1 MAVKISGV
9 LKDGTGKPVQNCT
22 IQLKA
27 KRNSTTVVVNTLAS
41 ENPDEA
47 GRYSM
52 DVEYGQYSVILL
64 VEGFPPSHAGTITV
78 YEDSRPGTLND
89 FLGAMT
95 EDDARPE
102 ALRRFELMVEEVARN
117 ASAVAQNTAA
127 AKKSASDASTS
138 AREAATHATD
148 AAGSA
153 RAASTS
159 AGQAASSAQSASSS
173 AGTASTKATEAL
185 KSAAAAES
193 SKSAAATSAGAAK
206 TSETNAAA
214 SQQSAATSASTAT
227 TKASEAA
234 TSARDASASKE
245 AAKSSE
251 TNASSS
257 ASSAA
262 SSATAAG
269 NSAKAAKTSETNAR
283 SSETAAGQSAS
294 AAAGS
299 KTAAASSASAASTSA
314 GQASASA
321 TAAGK
326 SAESA
331 ASSASTATT
340 KAGEATEQASAAA
353 RSASAAKTSETNAK
367 ASETSAESSKTAAA
381 SSASSA
387 ASSASSASA
396 SKDEATRQASA
407 ARGSATTASTKA
419 TEAAGSAT
427 AAAQSKSTAESA
439 ATRAETAAKRAEDIA
454 SAVALEDASTT
465 KKGIVQLSSATNSTS
480 ESLAA
485 TPKAVKAA
493 YDLANGKY
501 TAQDATTAQK
511 GIIQLSSAT
520 NSTSETLAATP
531 KAVKSAYD
539 NAEKRLQKDQ
549 NGADIPDKG
558 RFLNNINA
566 VSKTDFADKRGM
578 RYVRVNAPAGA
589 TSGKYY
595 PVVVMRSAGS
605 VSELASRVIITTAT
619 RTAGDPMNNCEFNGF
634 VMPGGWTDRGRY
646 AYGMFWQYQ
655 NNERAIHSIMM
666 SNKGD
671 DLRSVFYVDGA
682 AFPVFAFIEDGL
694 SISAPGADLVV
705 NDTTYK
711 FGATNPATE
720 CIAADVIL
728 DFKSGR
734 GFYESHSLIVNDN
747 LSCKKLFA
755 TDEIV
760 ARGGNQIR
768 MIGGEYGA
776 LWRNDGAKTYLL
788 LTNQG
793 DVYGGWNT
801 LRPFAIDNATGELVI
816 GTKLSASLNGNAL
829 TATKLQTPRRV
840 SGVEFDGSKDIT
852 LTAAHVAAFA
862 RRATD
867 TYADADGG
875 VPWNA
880 ESGAYNVTRSGDSY
894 ILVNFYTGV
903 GSCRTLQMKAHYRNG
918 GLFYRSSRDG
928 YGFEEDWAEVYTS
941 KNLPPESYP
950 VGAPI
955 PWPSDTVPSGY
966 ALMQGQTFDK
976 SAYPKLAAAY
986 PSGVIPDMRGWTIKG
1001 KPASGRAVLSQEQ
1014 DGIKS
1019 HTHSASA
1026 SSTDLGTKTTS
1037 SFDYGTKSTNN
1048 TGAHTHSLSGST
1060 GSAGAHTHGNGIR
1073 WPGGGGSALAFY
1085 DGGGFTYVQDSQY
1098 QVSPGTSSS
1107 RSYYQRIQTQ
1117 SAGAHTHSLSGTAA
1131 SSGAHAHTVG
1141 IGAHTHSVAI
1151 GSHGH
1156 TITVNAAGNAENT
1169 VKNIAFNYI
1178 VRLA

>member
-52 DVEYGQYSVILL
+52 DVEYGQYSVSLL

-117 ASAVAQNTAA
+117 ASVVAQNTAA

-173 AGTASTKATEAL
+173 AGTASTKATEAS

-193 SKSAAATSAGAAK
+193 SKSAAATSAAAAK

-214 SQQSAATSASTAT
+214 SQKSAATSASTAT

-234 TSARDASASKE
+234 TSARDAAASKE

-387 ASSASSASA
+387 SSSASSASA

-407 ARGSATTASTKA
+407 AKGSATTASTKA

-480 ESLAA
+480 ETLAA
-485 TPKAVKAA
+485 TPKAVKA
-493 YDLANGKY
+493 
-501 TAQDATTAQK
+501 
-511 GIIQLSSAT
+511 
-520 NSTSETLAATP
+520 
-531 KAVKSAYD
+531 AYD

-549 NGADIPDKG
+549 NGADIPGKDTFTK
-558 RFLNNINA
+558 NI
-566 VSKTDFADKRGM
+566 
-578 RYVRVNAPAGA
+578 GA
-589 TSGKYY
+589 CRAFG
-595 PVVVMRSAGS
+595 GS
-605 VSELASRVIITTAT
+605 VSTTTGNWTTAQFIEWLDSQGAFNHPYWMCKGSWSYGNNKIITDTGCGNIHLAGAVIEVMGIKSAMTIRITTPTTSTGGGTTNSQFTYINHGTDYSPGWRRDYNSRNKPTASEIGALPSGGTAVSSVNLASKGRVTALT
-619 RTAGDPMNNCEFNGF
+619 DNTQGATGLELYEVYNNGY
-634 VMPGGWTDRGRY
+634 PT
-646 AYGMFWQYQ
+646 AYG
-655 NNERAIHSIMM
+655 NIIHL
-666 SNKGD
+666 KGMTAVGEGE
-671 DLRSVFYVDGA
+671 LLIGWSGTSGA
-682 AFPVFAFIEDGL
+682 HAPAFIR
-694 SISAPGADLVV
+694 SRR
-705 NDTTYK
+705 DTT
-711 FGATNPATE
+711 
-720 CIAADVIL
+720 
-728 DFKSGR
+728 
-734 GFYESHSLIVNDN
+734 
-747 LSCKKLFA
+747 
-755 TDEIV
+755 
-760 ARGGNQIR
+760 
-768 MIGGEYGA
+768 
-776 LWRNDGAKTYLL
+776 
-788 LTNQG
+788 
-793 DVYGGWNT
+793 
-801 LRPFAIDNATGELVI
+801 
-816 GTKLSASLNGNAL
+816 
-829 TATKLQTPRRV
+829 
-840 SGVEFDGSKDIT
+840 
-852 LTAAHVAAFA
+852 
-862 RRATD
+862 
-867 TYADADGG
+867 DANWS
-875 VPWNA
+875 PWA
-880 ESGAYNVTRSGDSY
+880 Q
-894 ILVNFYTGV
+894 L
-903 GSCRTLQMKAHYRNG
+903 
-918 GLFYRSSRDG
+918 
-928 YGFEEDWAEVYTS
+928 YTS
-941 KNLPPESYP
+941 AHPPAEFYP

-1060 GSAGAHTHGNGIR
+1060 
-1073 WPGGGGSALAFY
+1073 
-1085 DGGGFTYVQDSQY
+1085 
-1098 QVSPGTSSS
+1098 
-1107 RSYYQRIQTQ
+1107 
-1117 SAGAHTHSLSGTAA
+1117 
-1131 SSGAHAHTVG
+1131 
-1141 IGAHTHSVAI
+1141 
-1151 GSHGH
+1151 
-1156 TITVNAAGNAENT
+1156 NAAGNHSHRDGRR
-1169 VKNIAFNYI
+1169 FNPSVFKDTYQYGY
-1178 VRLA
+1178 